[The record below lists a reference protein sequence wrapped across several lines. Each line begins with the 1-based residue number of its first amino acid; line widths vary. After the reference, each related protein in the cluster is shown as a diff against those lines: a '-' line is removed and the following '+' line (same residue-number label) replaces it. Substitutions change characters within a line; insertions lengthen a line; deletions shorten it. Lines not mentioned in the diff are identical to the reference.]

1 MNWDKVK
8 SLVGKSAP
16 LLGTLVGGPVGT
28 AVTML
33 ASAFGTDATPDAIEK
48 AIMADP
54 DAALRLKS
62 LEDNNRTLLAQAAI
76 TSDLTM
82 FEQTHQT
89 IRAELATEDKFKSY
103 WRPAFGYA
111 MVLSWLMVWGGIMFT
126 IFSDPAN
133 ANLVINALSST
144 TVLWGVALSVLGVQI
159 HKRSQDKQVAAGEK
173 VNGFLGSVKS
183 MLGKGK

>member
-16 LLGTLVGGPVGT
+16 LIGTLVGGPMGT

-33 ASAFGTDATPDAIEK
+33 ASAFGTDPTPDALEK

-54 DAALRLKS
+54 DAVLRLRS
-62 LEDNNRTLLAQAAI
+62 LEDNNRTLLSQASISA
-76 TSDLTM
+76 DLSK
-82 FEQTHQT
+82 FEQTHTT
-89 IRAELATEDKFKSY
+89 IRAELATDDKFKSY

-111 MVLSWLMVWGGIMFT
+111 MVLSWLMVWGGIMYT
-126 IFSDPAN
+126 IFNDPKN

-159 HKRSQDKQVAAGEK
+159 SKRSQDKQVAAGASPSTLL
-173 VNGFLGSVKS
+173 NSVKS
-183 MLGKGK
+183 MLGKG